1 MLVTC
6 LSTGFTQLD
15 MKICVSNMAAEK
27 ILEWKLLPR
36 FMMLIMTLMSWR
48 VVEWFMS
55 LPEPS
60 AAQAGLV
67 SVVTGAMTGAFAVW
81 MNHEGKHPNQ
91 STQRTSESRK

>member
-1 MLVTC
+1 MTVEA
-6 LSTGFTQLD
+6 F
-15 MKICVSNMAAEK
+15 
-27 ILEWKLLPR
+27 LEWKILPR

-55 LPEPS
+55 LPDPS

-81 MNHEGKHPNQ
+81 MNHEGKNPGQ
-91 STQRTSESRK
+91 SNHRISEARTVK